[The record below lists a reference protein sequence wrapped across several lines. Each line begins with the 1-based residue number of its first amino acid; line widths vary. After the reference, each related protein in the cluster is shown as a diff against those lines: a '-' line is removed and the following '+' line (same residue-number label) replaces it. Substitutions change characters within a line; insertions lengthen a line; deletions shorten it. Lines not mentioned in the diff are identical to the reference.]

1 MAKPY
6 TDTFYLYPDFYREE
20 WDLYER
26 IGFPRDPDI
35 YVVPGHPEYCE
46 WCFGTCRGHDWDED
60 ATPGQEVPGGSHG
73 KIALLVSMEYGRYAG
88 NKKLDNRSCESCMR
102 VFFPINWW
110 NRFCSPR
117 CRKNSENRRRRK

>member
-6 TDTFYLYPDFYREE
+6 TDTFYLYPDFYCEE

-46 WCFGTCRGHDWDED
+46 WCFGMCRGHDWDED
-60 ATPGQEVPGGSHG
+60 AAAISEKPLGGSQAMAIIVDMQ
-73 KIALLVSMEYGRYAG
+73 KGRYVG
-88 NKKLDNRSCESCMR
+88 NLKVQDRTCEYCPR
-102 VFFPINWW
+102 VFTPINWW
-110 NRFCSPR
+110 NRFCSPA
-117 CRKNSENRRRRK
+117 CRLRSHRRKWG